1 MKQFRNV
8 LLAII
13 LFAGVARAA
22 DPERFKRLSEAM
34 ICTCSCGQAL
44 FECRMPA
51 CGFRPGMQAELHKML
66 DEGKSDD
73 EIKNTFIAKYGTTV
87 LIVPTTHGFDITAW
101 IMPFAALIAGALAVI
116 FVVYKW
122 RTNPAAAGA
131 GTGPVDVTLQDRV
144 EEELKKFT
152 PED

>member
-1 MKQFRNV
+1 LKRFRNV
-8 LLAII
+8 LLAIL
-13 LFAGVARAA
+13 LFAGVGRAEDA
-22 DPERFKRLSEAM
+22 ARFKRLSEAM

-73 EIKNTFIAKYGTTV
+73 EIKQAFITKYGTTV

-101 IMPFAALIAGALAVI
+101 IMPFAALITGLLAVV

-122 RTNPAAAGA
+122 RKTPAAAGA
-131 GTGPVDVTLQDRV
+131 GPIDVKLQDRV